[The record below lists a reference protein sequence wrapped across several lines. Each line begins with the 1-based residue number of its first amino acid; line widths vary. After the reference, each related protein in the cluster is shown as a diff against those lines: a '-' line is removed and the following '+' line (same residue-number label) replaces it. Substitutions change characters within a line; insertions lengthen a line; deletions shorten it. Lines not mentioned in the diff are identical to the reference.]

1 MFCRPLNEVCAAL
14 KMSSFVHVNTLAS
27 FVGQITFFGSSLGTI
42 TRIMSRYLHH
52 AINSR
57 SSGKAHVFLTSQA
70 KMEHLLC
77 KDNSRDPNGVLF
89 RPPPLFPCKTFF
101 RCIGKRFLALLFKV
115 PRQCFIEIDLRS
127 SLKTPPL
134 RES

>member
-27 FVGQITFFGSSLGTI
+27 FVGQITFFGSSFGTI

-89 RPPPLFPCKTFF
+89 RPSPLFPCKTFF
-101 RCIGKRFLALLFKV
+101 RCIGKRFWRFYSKFHGNV
-115 PRQCFIEIDLRS
+115 S
-127 SLKTPPL
+127 
-134 RES
+134 